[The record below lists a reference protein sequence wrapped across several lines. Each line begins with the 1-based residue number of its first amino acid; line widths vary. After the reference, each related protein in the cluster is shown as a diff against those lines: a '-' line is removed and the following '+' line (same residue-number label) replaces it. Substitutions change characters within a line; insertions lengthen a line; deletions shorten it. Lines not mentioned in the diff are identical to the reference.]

1 MAPLCRADDGKS
13 PTFWTQERET
23 KFLYIASFCTHPT
36 AIFAVTCLVAFV
48 STFLIWCQNCTIIG
62 SRFDESQKEGFR
74 LINKLVRVTLAVA
87 LLSFGTAVFAGT
99 VPIANG
105 GFETGDFTGWTQFG
119 DTAFN
124 GAPRLA

>member
-1 MAPLCRADDGKS
+1 MLMMANPLPFGHKKGKPNS
-13 PTFWTQERET
+13 CILQVS
-23 KFLYIASFCTHPT
+23 AHPT